1 MAVVHNEGMNTNAA
15 DDHRAELAF
24 LHRLYAATPRVYATP
39 VIIALNLIVFVAMLA
54 MGVSIFGGRPDDY
67 LKFGA
72 NFGPLTSGGEWWRL
86 VTCTFIH
93 GGILHLLFNM
103 WALWD
108 CGRLCERLFGN
119 AWFIALYLFTGL
131 CGSFASMLWRNEAVS
146 IGASGAVFGVFG
158 ALLAYTFRERG
169 SIPPSMLSRLRIST
183 SIFVTFSL
191 FYGFANSGIDNA
203 AHLGGLAAGCLMG
216 FIAARPLEAAARARG
231 HAQKIALAV
240 VIAGVALPAALH
252 FAPDTSRV
260 YRQALGLQKAI
271 DAFAVDERRLSAE
284 FEAMVKQARDSKL
297 DDKATLQ
304 ALRDRLIPAW
314 NEAVS
319 RLAAIELDDRAP
331 LRKDYDIL
339 MRYAQARRDMTA
351 ALADFLEAGTPASQ
365 HRFLDKRAAT
375 EAALKEYRERQEKK

>member
-1 MAVVHNEGMNTNAA
+1 MTDDADAIVH
-15 DDHRAELAF
+15 HQAELAF
-24 LHRLYAATPRVYATP
+24 LHRLHAATPRVFATP
-39 VIIALNLIVFVAMLA
+39 AIVALNALVFLAMLA
-54 MGVSIFGGRPDDY
+54 MGVSVLGGRPDDY

-86 VTCTFIH
+86 VTCTFVH
-93 GGILHLLFNM
+93 AGILHILFNM

-119 AWFIALYLFTGL
+119 AWFAAIYLFAGI

-146 IGASGAVFGVFG
+146 LGASGAVFGVFG

-169 SIPPSMLSRLRIST
+169 SIPPSMLNRLRIST

-203 AHLGGLAAGCLMG
+203 AHLGGLAAGTLMG

-231 HAQKIALAV
+231 HARRIALAV
-240 VIAGVALPAALH
+240 LIAAVALPSAAR

-260 YRQALGLQKAI
+260 YLQAVALQKAI
-271 DAFAVDERRLSAE
+271 DAFAADERRLSAD
-284 FEAMVKQARDSKL
+284 FEALAKRARDNNL
-297 DDKATLQ
+297 DEKATLRE
-304 ALRDRLIPAW
+304 LRDKLLPAW
-314 NEAVS
+314 NDAVA
-319 RLAAIELDDRAP
+319 RLSAVELDAGAP
-331 LRKDYDIL
+331 MRGDYDSL

-351 ALADFLEAGTPASQ
+351 ALADFLEAGTPASRQ
-365 HRFLDKRAAT
+365 NFIDKRAAT
-375 EAALKEYRERQEKK
+375 EAALKDYRERQTKK